1 MQAKVRTGGRDSGAQ
16 TQRAIQK
23 AHLLASSSPWRMR
36 GSGSHLWSIWQTDRW
51 SWFTRKIFS
60 FFKRKSPLGRFGECP
75 LLMEERILRIRGLGS
90 AFDPIQIGRPI
101 FAVTHN
107 TAPHA
112 NDVVGYGCR
121 SQAVPLTFAPSVA
134 IRSRRSEAF
143 SLQGS

>member
-1 MQAKVRTGGRDSGAQ
+1 MPRIV
-16 TQRAIQK
+16 
-23 AHLLASSSPWRMR
+23 
-36 GSGSHLWSIWQTDRW
+36 
-51 SWFTRKIFS
+51 FS
-60 FFKRKSPLGRFGECP
+60 FAFFRQKLPVQLVSTATKSRWKFYAQVWRRSFHTAWTRF
-75 LLMEERILRIRGLGS
+75 RH
-90 AFDPIQIGRPI
+90 GRPI

>member
-1 MQAKVRTGGRDSGAQ
+1 MRRDFGCWHETDLPRCPQFGRYREESGHGGYERRLPS
-16 TQRAIQK
+16 
-23 AHLLASSSPWRMR
+23 L
-36 GSGSHLWSIWQTDRW
+36 
-51 SWFTRKIFS
+51 TRF
-60 FFKRKSPLGRFGECP
+60 RH
-75 LLMEERILRIRGLGS
+75 
-90 AFDPIQIGRPI
+90 GRPI

>member
-1 MQAKVRTGGRDSGAQ
+1 MTLPFAALRYVACWHEMDMAQWSLHVRYRGMSGP
-16 TQRAIQK
+16 
-23 AHLLASSSPWRMR
+23 SSRVPPGPLM
-36 GSGSHLWSIWQTDRW
+36 
-51 SWFTRKIFS
+51 TRF
-60 FFKRKSPLGRFGECP
+60 RH
-75 LLMEERILRIRGLGS
+75 
-90 AFDPIQIGRPI
+90 GRPI

-121 SQAVPLTFAPSVA
+121 SQAVPLTFVPSVA